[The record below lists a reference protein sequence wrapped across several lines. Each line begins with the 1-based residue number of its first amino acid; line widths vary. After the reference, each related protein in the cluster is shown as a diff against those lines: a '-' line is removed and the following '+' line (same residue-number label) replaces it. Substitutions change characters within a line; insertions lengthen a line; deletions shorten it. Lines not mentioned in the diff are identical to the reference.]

1 MLEEQGVVISANDN
15 SATVQI
21 QRTTSCGHC
30 AAKQGCDSARV
41 AKQLGKQFIQ
51 VKVVNHPRSAVK
63 IGDNVVVGLPEQ
75 ALLKGAI
82 LVYLVPLF
90 GLFAGAIGGELV
102 TASASLPY
110 SELLSI
116 LSSLV
121 GFSVGLIA
129 VKRWSFNLS
138 SDARYQPIILDGKE
152 T

>member
-1 MLEEQGVVISANDN
+1 MLEEQGVVISADNN

-21 QRTTSCGHC
+21 QRTTSCSHC
-30 AAKQGCDSARV
+30 AVKQGCDSGSV
-41 AKQLGKQFIQ
+41 ANMLGKQYMQ
-51 VKVVNHPRSAVK
+51 VKVANHPYPAVK
-63 IGDNVVVGLPEQ
+63 VGDNVVIGLPEQ

-90 GLFAGAIGGELV
+90 GLFAGAIGYEIVAAV
-102 TASASLPY
+102 TALPH
-110 SELLSI
+110 SELLSV
-116 LSSLV
+116 LGSLV

-129 VKRWSFNLS
+129 VKRWSINLS